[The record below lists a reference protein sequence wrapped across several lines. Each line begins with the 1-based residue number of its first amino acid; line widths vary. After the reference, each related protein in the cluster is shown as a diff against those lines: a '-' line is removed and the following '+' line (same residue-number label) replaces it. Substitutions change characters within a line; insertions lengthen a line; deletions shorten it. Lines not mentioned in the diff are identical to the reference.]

1 MNVCIVCVYSTDDN
15 NREVP
20 IIQSSKNHNHRYFLD
35 RVATHILAF
44 EGEDCTPFFWEGNF
58 ESYEE
63 NKISRLGL
71 VEPKRIKFK
80 PIPV

>member
-1 MNVCIVCVYSTDDN
+1 MCAYVVCVCVCFVCVY
-15 NREVP
+15 
-20 IIQSSKNHNHRYFLD
+20 RYFLD

-58 ESYEE
+58 QSYEE
-63 NKISRLGL
+63 NKVSRLGL

-80 PIPV
+80 PLPA

>member
-1 MNVCIVCVYSTDDN
+1 MCVHMINTYIYIYIYIY
-15 NREVP
+15 VY
-20 IIQSSKNHNHRYFLD
+20 IHMYIY
-35 RVATHILAF
+35 AYIYI
-44 EGEDCTPFFWEGNF
+44 GNF